1 MRRVRVASAAGLVLA
16 AGCYSYS
23 PLPTSVPAAGMRVRA
38 ALTNDGADSLAN
50 SLGPNVVAVEGDVVR
65 ADSSKLTLA
74 IRGVENTRGE
84 RDAWRAEPVEIPGQ
98 FVKSLQQR
106 RLAVGGTSLLGG
118 AVAVGLVALTQVF
131 RGGGTLQGTGGSGTS
146 AGH

>member
-1 MRRVRVASAAGLVLA
+1 MRAIAAAGLVLA

-23 PLPTSVPAAGMRVRA
+23 PLPAREPAAGTRVRA
-38 ALTNDGADSLAN
+38 VLTKDGADSLAKRV
-50 SLGPNVVAVEGDVVR
+50 GPEVVAVEGDVLR
-65 ADSSKLTLA
+65 SDPSKLTLA
-74 IRGVENTRGE
+74 IRQVENTRGE
-84 RDAWRAEPVEIPGQ
+84 RDGWRGEPVEIPGE

-131 RGGGTLQGTGGSGTS
+131 RGGGTLQGSGGPGTS

>member
-1 MRRVRVASAAGLVLA
+1 MRAIAAVGLVLA

-23 PLPTSVPAAGMRVRA
+23 PLPAPLPAAGTRVRA
-38 ALTNDGADSLAN
+38 VLTDDGADSLAN
-50 SLGPNVVAVEGDVVR
+50 RVGPEVVAVEGDVLR
-65 ADSSKLTLA
+65 ADPSKLTLA
-74 IRGVENTRGE
+74 IWQVENTRGQ
-84 RDAWRAEPVEIPGQ
+84 RDGWRGEPVEIPGE

-118 AVAVGLVALTQVF
+118 AVAIGLVAITQVF
-131 RGGGTLQGTGGSGTS
+131 RGGGTLQGSGGSGTS

>member
-1 MRRVRVASAAGLVLA
+1 MRAIGAAGLVLA

-23 PLPTSVPAAGMRVRA
+23 PLPAPLPAAGTRVRA
-38 ALTNDGADSLAN
+38 VLTDDGADSLAN
-50 SLGPNVVAVEGDVVR
+50 RVGPEVVAVEGDVLR
-65 ADSSKLTLA
+65 ADPSKLTLA
-74 IRGVENTRGE
+74 IWQVENTRGQ
-84 RDAWRAEPVEIPGQ
+84 RDGWRGEPVEIPGE

-118 AVAVGLVALTQVF
+118 AVAIGLVAITQVF
-131 RGGGTLQGTGGSGTS
+131 RGGGTLQGSGGSGPS

>member
-1 MRRVRVASAAGLVLA
+1 MRVIAAAGLVLA

-23 PLPTSVPAAGMRVRA
+23 PLPAPLPAAGTRVRA
-38 ALTNDGADSLAN
+38 VLTDDGADSLAN
-50 SLGPNVVAVEGDVVR
+50 RVGPEVVAVEGDVLR

-74 IRGVENTRGE
+74 IRQVENTRGQ
-84 RDAWRAEPVEIPGQ
+84 RDGWRGEPVEIPGE

-118 AVAVGLVALTQVF
+118 AVAIGLVAITQVF
-131 RGGGTLQGTGGSGTS
+131 RGGGTLQGSGGSGPS

>member
-1 MRRVRVASAAGLVLA
+1 MRAIAAVGLVLA

-23 PLPTSVPAAGMRVRA
+23 PLPAPLPAAGTRVRA
-38 ALTNDGADSLAN
+38 VLTDDGADSLAN
-50 SLGPNVVAVEGDVVR
+50 RVGPEVVAVEGDVLR
-65 ADSSKLTLA
+65 ADPSKLTLA
-74 IRGVENTRGE
+74 IWQVENTRGQ
-84 RDAWRAEPVEIPGQ
+84 RDGWRGEPVEIPGE

-118 AVAVGLVALTQVF
+118 AVAIGLVAITQVC
-131 RGGGTLQGTGGSGTS
+131 RGGGTLQGSGGSGTS